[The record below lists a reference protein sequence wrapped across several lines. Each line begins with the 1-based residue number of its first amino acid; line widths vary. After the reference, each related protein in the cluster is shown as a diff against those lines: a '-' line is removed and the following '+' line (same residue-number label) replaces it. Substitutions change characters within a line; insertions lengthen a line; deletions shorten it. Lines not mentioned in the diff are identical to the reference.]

1 MRFGGRGGFTGG
13 TTPGTLLTLKL
24 GTRRPPFPPG
34 PGEGAP
40 TAGAWENAPGL
51 SPVGSSP
58 LAAPTGLALTTATS
72 TDAFPWLSEGTGGP
86 GGSCGAPAA
95 KPGMLGPSANE
106 PVDGIAGAPVLTM
119 VAGKGSLGLV
129 TGGGGTN
136 CFGGALWAAGSTC
149 AGAGAG
155 AGSCF
160 EGGIGG
166 RGMEGLRRAIKS
178 GATKSCF
185 REILGA
191 GSQTNCC
198 WDKGRG
204 EVAITVRLD
213 FSTPRAGLGTRRSAS
228 DGDT

>member
-1 MRFGGRGGFTGG
+1 M
-13 TTPGTLLTLKL
+13 LKL
-24 GTRRPPFPPG
+24 GTRSPPFPPG
-34 PGEGAP
+34 PGDGEP
-40 TAGAWENAPGL
+40 TVGAWENAPGL

-72 TDAFPWLSEGTGGP
+72 TDAFPWLSEGIGGP
-86 GGSCGAPAA
+86 GGSWGVPGA
-95 KPGMLGPSANE
+95 KPGTLALSANE
-106 PVDGIAGAPVLTM
+106 PVDGIPGAPALTK
-119 VAGKGSLGLV
+119 VAGKGSFGLA

-136 CFGGALWAAGSTC
+136 CFGGVLEAAGST
-149 AGAGAG
+149 GGGAG

-160 EGGIGG
+160 GGGIGG

-198 WDKGRG
+198 WDSGRG
-204 EVAITVRLD
+204 DVAITVRVD
-213 FSTPRAGLGTRRSAS
+213 FSRPRGGLGTLRSAS
-228 DGDT
+228 DGVT